1 MPAWYSPSE
10 KTVGRI
16 LRVAVFIVLP
26 IMALLTMCS
35 YSYSY
40 QASNK
45 PTPDVQKEVT
55 INNNLRFFA
64 TNFLTVWF
72 SGSERIDREQ
82 LESMVTAGV
91 PIDLPVTPMAAQYIN
106 IADVKTLASGPDR
119 GLYRVTANVTLT
131 PPGSQSS
138 TRNTYALELVRS
150 DTSYAVSKLPE
161 LLPYK
166 SPRVEANLDYV
177 AETSTTSPLGE
188 AITNFAGAYYVS
200 SNAPSLGR
208 FVTSNFK
215 QDAIP
220 DSPYT
225 AVQIERIQS
234 PKNLDGQGAPK
245 NGQNVTVLV
254 TLRGVVTNTT
264 FNLMQVLLNVQKQD
278 GKWVVDG
285 IGQRTPISNVRTQNG
300 AATTTSPAPIGGGFA
315 TPTQTDGVATQ
326 DDNTAPST
334 SESTQDDDPTAT
346 SESPAGN

>member
-10 KTVGRI
+10 KTIGRI

-26 IMALLTMCS
+26 VLTLMTMCS
-35 YSYSY
+35 LNYAY

-45 PTPDVQKEVT
+45 PTPDTQKEVT
-55 INNNLRFFA
+55 INNNLRFF
-64 TNFLTVWF
+64 TSNFLTVWF
-72 SGSERIDREQ
+72 SGSERLDREQ

-91 PIDLPVTPMAAQYIN
+91 PIDLPVTPMSAQYIN
-106 IADVKTLASGPDR
+106 IADVKTLASGRDS
-119 GLYRVTANVTLT
+119 GLYLVTANVTLT
-131 PPGSQSS
+131 PPGSQNT
-138 TRNTYALELVRS
+138 TRNSYSLEVVRS
-150 DTSYAVSKLPE
+150 GTSYAVSKLPE

-166 SPRVEANLDYV
+166 SARVDASLDYL

-208 FVTSNFK
+208 FVTSNFT
-215 QDAIP
+215 QEPIP

-234 PKNLDGQGAPK
+234 QRNLDGQGAPK
-245 NGQNVTVLV
+245 DGQNVTVLV
-254 TLRGVVTNTT
+254 TLRGIVTNTT

-285 IGQRTPISNVRTQNG
+285 IGQRTPISNVKTQNG
-300 AATTTSPAPIGGGFA
+300 AAATATQNPIGGGYS

-326 DDNTAPST
+326 DDNASPST
-334 SESTQDDDPTAT
+334 SESTQDDPTAT